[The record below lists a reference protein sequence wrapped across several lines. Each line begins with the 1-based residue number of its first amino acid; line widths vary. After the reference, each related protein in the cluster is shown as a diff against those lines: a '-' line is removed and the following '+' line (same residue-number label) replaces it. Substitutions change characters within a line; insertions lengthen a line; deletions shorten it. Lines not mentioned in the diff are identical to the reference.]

1 MKISDNTAVSMP
13 VRNLLGLLAAVSVGI
28 FAWSDLTQRITELET
43 SKQLMEADLL
53 KKAEQTP
60 VDMEQTMILEWLG
73 TQNATMEAELE
84 SMINNKINIEFL
96 KEQVSKLQSDVEII
110 KDKVR
115 ANGSAE

>member
-1 MKISDNTAVSMP
+1 
-13 VRNLLGLLAAVSVGI
+13 
-28 FAWSDLTQRITELET
+28 
-43 SKQLMEADLL
+43 
-53 KKAEQTP
+53 
-60 VDMEQTMILEWLG
+60 MILEWLG